1 MRIRMIT
8 RSASPAGVFEPGDEL
23 HVDDDKA
30 RELIARGYADPVGQS
45 PAARRETAVSPPPAT
60 RARPL
65 IEIDGIGDA
74 RAEDLI
80 GLGIMTADDL
90 SAADPA
96 EIAEA
101 IDGVGI
107 ATATRWIQ
115 AAREA

>member
-1 MRIRMIT
+1 
-8 RSASPAGVFEPGDEL
+8 
-23 HVDDDKA
+23 
-30 RELIARGYADPVGQS
+30 
-45 PAARRETAVSPPPAT
+45 
-60 RARPL
+60 
-65 IEIDGIGDA
+65 
-74 RAEDLI
+74 
-80 GLGIMTADDL
+80 MTADDL